1 MDTKFSVAL
10 HILVMISESEESL
23 SSERLAKSVGTNSSY
38 IRKVIASLK
47 TAQIIESSQGK
58 VGYQI
63 LKAKED
69 ITLLDIYLATQEI
82 EKISLFN
89 IHKNAN
95 KECPVGSYID
105 KGLRPMFNS
114 IEDEMSKQLASIT
127 LADLI
132 NNLYKIAGEK

>member
-38 IRKVIASLK
+38 IRKIIASLK
-47 TAQIIESSQGK
+47 TAKIIDSSQGK

-89 IHKNAN
+89 IHKNSN
-95 KECPVGSYID
+95 KECPVGNYID
-105 KGLRPMFNS
+105 KGLSPMFNS
-114 IEDEMSKQLASIT
+114 IEEEMSKQLASRT
-127 LADLI
+127 LTDLI
-132 NNLYKIAGEK
+132 NNLYEIAREN